1 MLPCTMLKTIVK
13 MAMIRMS
20 WGDPVA
26 TVTRNARPVVIE
38 RPDVRDEPAEDRQDG
53 QRQGQRDA
61 EDDHDQRTGSP
72 APKTEI
78 APVPSM

>member
-26 TVTRNARPVVIE
+26 TVTRNARPVVISDPMYGMNPPKTA
-38 RPDVRDEPAEDRQDG
+38 RMASGNASGMP
-53 QRQGQRDA
+53 
-61 EDDHDQRTGSP
+61 RTAMIRNWVA